1 MNRDDL
7 THVKALVANRTFAIP
22 IFDERVRALSAEHV
36 VASIPSDNNLGGKNG
51 SVESINS

>member
-36 VASIPSDNNLGGKNG
+36 VASIPSDNNLGGKKWFC
-51 SVESINS
+51 